1 MPGQDQQADAL
12 TERLLKIYEDAK
24 ALNYY
29 AYRFLGKV
37 RRDGGLKSAQYYLR
51 PSKRATDGFQRLL
64 DHDRLDLS
72 VEAVVLDE
80 PQWQRFF
87 TQAELRTARERL
99 DQFGYFARRAI
110 AVVESDQLSADEFED
125 PALYPEGEKVQVT
138 ASAYERNPVARQK
151 CIDHYGAKCYVC
163 GFDYGRTYGD
173 LGVGRIQVHHL
184 TPFGDGS
191 KPRETNPIADLRP
204 VCANCHWMLH
214 RRSPPVAIADLKHI
228 VTTMSAA
235 AQ

>member
-1 MPGQDQQADAL
+1 MRIA
-12 TERLLKIYEDAK
+12 
-24 ALNYY
+24 
-29 AYRFLGKV
+29 FSGKV

-87 TQAELRTARERL
+87 TQDELRIASERL
-99 DQFGYFARRAI
+99 TQFGYFARRAI
-110 AVVESDQLSADEFED
+110 ALVESDQLSADEFED

-138 ASAYERNPVARQK
+138 VSAYERSPTARQK
-151 CIDHYGAKCYVC
+151 CIDHYGATCYVC
-163 GFDYGRTYGD
+163 GFDYATIYGD
-173 LGVGRIQVHHL
+173 LGRGRIQVHHL
-184 TPFGDGS
+184 TPFGEGS
-191 KPRETNPIADLRP
+191 AARETNPIADLRP

-214 RRSPPVAIADLKHI
+214 RRNPPVAIAELQQI
-228 VTTMSAA
+228 VKASRAA
-235 AQ
+235 IGHVRASCEVSP